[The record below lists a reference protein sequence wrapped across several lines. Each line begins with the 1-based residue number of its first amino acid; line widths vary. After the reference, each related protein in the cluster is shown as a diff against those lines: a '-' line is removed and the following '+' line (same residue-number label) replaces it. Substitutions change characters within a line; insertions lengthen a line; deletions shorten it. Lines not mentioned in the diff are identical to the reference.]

1 MYPITSF
8 RSKLSQILLPTC
20 IKLYVNKFSFTLLE
34 KFMDNSH
41 CVSLTKSTSH
51 LQHLFIEQLLVLID
65 VEKRRYFDK

>member
-1 MYPITSF
+1 
-8 RSKLSQILLPTC
+8 
-20 IKLYVNKFSFTLLE
+20 
-34 KFMDNSH
+34 MDNSH